1 MTRLITQWVDDI
13 KNRAKEKEAQL
24 KGITGLDY
32 ITLAAKAS
40 GWSVTDME
48 RAAQQI
54 RIGVVPVT
62 SGQGII
68 GSFSEA
74 VAAVTSAMG
83 FRSFVT
89 ECFDVCGI
97 FEAHKREADII
108 FMADDDKYIAINF
121 NKKKM
126 TDNNFATAAGYITAL
141 EEAQGSLVGK
151 EVLLLGFGVLG
162 QELLKRLMKKG
173 IRVTGHEI
181 DENRLKAMGWSGASL
196 LQDVEGMKRFKVVI
210 DATNQ
215 GGWIHREMLHPE
227 AWIASPGI
235 PLSLDED
242 IYPEYEKRVIHD
254 YLEIGTAAMLG
265 FTL

>member
-1 MTRLITQWVDDI
+1 MTRLTTEWIDDI
-13 KNRAKEKEAQL
+13 KEKAKEKEGLL
-24 KGITGLDY
+24 KERTGLDY
-32 ITLAAKAS
+32 LSLAAKAS
-40 GWSVTDME
+40 GWSVADME

-68 GSFSEA
+68 SSFSEA

-89 ECFDVCGI
+89 ECCDVCGI
-97 FEAHKREADII
+97 FEAHKREADMV
-108 FMADDDKYIAINF
+108 FMADDDKYISINL

-162 QELLKRLMKKG
+162 QEFLKRLMKKG
-173 IRVTGHEI
+173 IRVTGYEI
-181 DENRLKAMGWSGASL
+181 DEKRLKAMGWSGASIL
-196 LQDVEGMKRFKVVI
+196 GNTEDMKRFKVIV
-210 DATNQ
+210 DATNR
-215 GGWIHREMLHPE
+215 GGWISKEMLHPE

-235 PLSLDED
+235 PQSLDDEAYQD
-242 IYPEYEKRVIHD
+242 FEKRIIHD
-254 YLEIGTAAMLG
+254 YLEIGTAAMVG